1 MKNLIK
7 LFFPL
12 LFAFGLIIGCSKDNE
27 PPIPPQPPADNV
39 TLKVNEFI
47 HDAMTQWYLWYDEMP
62 DLDYTVES
70 DSKEYFHKLLYEED
84 RNRGWSFITE
94 DIVALE
100 NSFAGKEKTFGWS
113 LARGV
118 FSNTG
123 NSFAVVQYVY
133 PATPAADAGVKRG
146 DIIILMNGADITSDN
161 FSDLFY
167 ADNVNITFGIDN
179 GESISVGS
187 SVDLVSQELT
197 LNPVVKTNIVEHA
210 EHKIGYIFYAQYIA
224 DFNEALDTAIQS
236 MIDKQVTDL
245 VIDLR
250 YNPGGG
256 ISAAT
261 HMCSSI
267 APMVTVNN
275 ESRLVTMRWNKILQK
290 YWVDNQIMSQIEVN
304 FDKTV
309 PIKFGLDKVHFLI
322 GPGTASASELTI
334 TGLSPYMDVTT
345 VGDTTHGKY
354 TASITITPD
363 FIYDTPSSYKSF
375 ENWAIQPIVIR
386 YANSAGV
393 TDFKDGFAP
402 NIPVFDN
409 LFDTKPLGDME
420 DPLFKAAIEDITGSP
435 VIIAMK
441 SAKKKPRPYKI
452 LEQRSSRFD
461 KNKQELLFDR
471 FNPELIK

>member
-1 MKNLIK
+1 MKDLMK

-12 LFAFGLIIGCSKDNE
+12 LFAFGLIIGCSDDNE
-27 PPIPPQPPADNV
+27 PPVAPTPPAEDV
-39 TLKVNEFI
+39 TLKVNKFI
-47 HDAMTQWYLWYDEMP
+47 NEAMNQWYLWYDEMP
-62 DLDYTVES
+62 DIDYTVED
-70 DSKEYFHKLLYEED
+70 DSKEYFQKLLVDED
-84 RNRGWSFITE
+84 KEKGWSFITE

-133 PATPAADAGVKRG
+133 PGTPAADAGVKRG
-146 DIIILMNGADITSDN
+146 DLIILMNGGDITSDN
-161 FSDLFY
+161 FTDLFY
-167 ADNVNITFGIDN
+167 ADNLNISFGVDN
-179 GESISVGS
+179 GESISVGQS
-187 SVDLVSQELT
+187 IDLVSQELT
-197 LNPVVKTNIVEHA
+197 LNPVVKTNVIEH
-210 EHKIGYIFYAQYIA
+210 ENHKIGYIFYAQYIA
-224 DFNEALDTAIQS
+224 DFNEALDTALQS

-256 ISAAT
+256 INAAT

-267 APMVTVNN
+267 APLVTVNSEN
-275 ESRLVTMRWNKILQK
+275 RLVTMRWNKELQQ

-309 PIKFGLDKVHFLI
+309 PVKTGLDRVHFLI

-334 TGLSPYMDVTT
+334 TGLSPYMAVTT

-354 TASITITPD
+354 TASITISPD
-363 FIYDTPSSYKSF
+363 FIYDTPSYYSSF
-375 ENWAIQPIVIR
+375 ENWALQPIVIR

-402 NIPVFDN
+402 DIPVFDD
-409 LFDTKPLGDME
+409 LFNTRPLGDME

-435 VIIAMK
+435 VIVAMK
-441 SAKKKPRPYKI
+441 SAKKNTRPYKI
-452 LEQRSSRFD
+452 LEQKSSRFD
-461 KNKQELLFDR
+461 DNKRELLFDR
-471 FNPELIK
+471 FDPELIK